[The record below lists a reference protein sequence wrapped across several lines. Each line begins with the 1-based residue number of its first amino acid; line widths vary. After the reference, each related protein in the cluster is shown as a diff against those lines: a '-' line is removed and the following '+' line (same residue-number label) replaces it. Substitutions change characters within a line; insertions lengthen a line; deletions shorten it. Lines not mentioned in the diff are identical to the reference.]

1 MFGTA
6 IKNFQSAERDIT
18 LAVEERAA
26 ILRNYVP
33 GDAGNY
39 TLKSMCCISSYYFH
53 IFGVFNC
60 ILFYIS
66 RPWRDS

>member
-6 IKNFQSAERDIT
+6 IKNFQSTERDIT

-39 TLKSMCCISSYYFH
+39 IPKT
-53 IFGVFNC
+53 V
-60 ILFYIS
+60 
-66 RPWRDS
+66 